1 MRRDLAT
8 AAPLAE
14 PLATWSRL
22 IEAMLDAVWLV
33 DATSLRVVAANHAAG
48 ELMATTP
55 AGLVGQAALD
65 LAGTPEDLCFWGEA
79 AHGLTD
85 RIESDTLVCGAD
97 GSVRAVTRR
106 VSRVPL
112 GNDADADAAA
122 IFVVVLHDRSAQR
135 RTERELEA
143 TAADLRATLES
154 THEGLLVTDL
164 AGRLR
169 NFNRRFA
176 SLWQIPAELLG
187 RREDDAV
194 LEWMWRS
201 VVDPAG
207 YMRRLAVIDDVS
219 TEPLCDTLQLQ
230 SGRRLE
236 RVTMPHCQHGR
247 PIGRV
252 YAFRD
257 ITGETL
263 G

>member
-1 MRRDLAT
+1 MRRDLAIP
-8 AAPLAE
+8 APLAE
-14 PLATWSRL
+14 PLATWRRL

-33 DATSLRVVAANHAAG
+33 DAISLRVVAANHAAG

-55 AGLVGQAALD
+55 AGLIGKEALD
-65 LAGTPEDLCFWGEA
+65 LAGTPEDLCFWSEVSQ
-79 AHGLTD
+79 GLAD
-85 RIESDTLVCGAD
+85 QIESDTLVCGAD
-97 GSVRAVTRR
+97 GAVRAVTRR
-106 VSRVPL
+106 VSRVPV
-112 GNDADADAAA
+112 GQGSDAAA
-122 IFVVVLHDRSAQR
+122 LFVVVLHDRSNQR

-194 LEWMWRS
+194 LEWMRRS
-201 VVDPAG
+201 VVDPAA
-207 YMRRLAVIDDVS
+207 YMRRLAAIDDVS
-219 TEPLCDTLQLQ
+219 TEQSRDLVQLL

-257 ITGETL
+257 VTEASG

>member
-1 MRRDLAT
+1 MYRDLAT
-8 AAPLAE
+8 PAPLAE

-33 DATSLRVVAANHAAG
+33 DAASLRVVAANHAAG

-55 AGLVGQAALD
+55 AGLVGKEVLD
-65 LAGTPEDLCFWGEA
+65 LAGTPEDLCFWAEVA
-79 AHGLTD
+79 QGLTD
-85 RIESDTLVCGAD
+85 RIESETLVCGAD
-97 GSVRAVTRR
+97 GSARAVTRH

-112 GNDADADAAA
+112 TQGTDAAA
-122 IFVVVLHDRSAQR
+122 LFVVVLHDRSVQR

-169 NFNRRFA
+169 HFNRRFA

-194 LEWMWRS
+194 LEWMRRS
-201 VVDPAG
+201 VVDPAA
-207 YMRRLAVIDDVS
+207 YMRRLAAIDDMN
-219 TEPLCDTLQLQ
+219 TEPSRDLLQLQ

-236 RVTMPHCQHGR
+236 RVTTPHCQQGR

-257 ITGETL
+257 ITDKPVG
-263 G
+263 

>member
-8 AAPLAE
+8 HAPLAE

-55 AGLVGQAALD
+55 AGLVGQEALA
-65 LAGTPEDLCFWGEA
+65 LAGTPEDLCFWGEVA
-79 AHGLTD
+79 QGLVD

-97 GSVRAVTRR
+97 GAVRAVTRR
-106 VSRVPL
+106 VSPVPL
-112 GNDADADAAA
+112 GNGADAAA
-122 IFVVVLHDRSAQR
+122 LFVVVLHDRSAQR

-164 AGRLR
+164 AGQLR

-176 SLWQIPAELLG
+176 SLWQIPAELLARG
-187 RREDDAV
+187 EDDAV
-194 LEWMWRS
+194 LEWMRRS
-201 VVDPAG
+201 VVDPAA
-207 YMRRLAVIDDVS
+207 YMRRLAAIDDVS
-219 TEPLCDTLQLQ
+219 TEPSRDVLQLH

-236 RVTMPHCQHGR
+236 RVTMPQCQQGR

-257 ITGETL
+257 ITDEPAG
-263 G
+263 